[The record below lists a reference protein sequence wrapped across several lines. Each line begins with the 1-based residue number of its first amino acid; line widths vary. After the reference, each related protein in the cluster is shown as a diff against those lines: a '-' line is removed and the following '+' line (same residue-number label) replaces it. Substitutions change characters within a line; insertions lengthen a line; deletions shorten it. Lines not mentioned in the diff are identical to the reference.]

1 MRISSQRIEEL
12 KMLLKKHYNL
22 DYDDEQ
28 VQQAGRAIL
37 KFVGLKLYQQIN
49 EEVVNERA
57 KTTKKSKS

>member
-1 MRISSQRIEEL
+1 MRIPPTRIEEL

-28 VQQAGRAIL
+28 AQQAGRAIL

-49 EEVVNERA
+49 KEVNDERSKA
-57 KTTKKSKS
+57 TKKSKS